1 MSERGR
7 VLFLI
12 LIMTIVVLVVG
23 GISITLL
30 YQAAFREEQ
39 ARLVETAQSQ
49 ARLLEAVARFDAL
62 YSQNYPQ
69 GAAAAT
75 LSQIRDAHQNY
86 AGFGQTGELTLA
98 KREGDLMVFLLSHR
112 HYDLDLPQPVPFGSE
127 LAEPMRRSLSGQS
140 GTVVGLDY
148 RGETVLAAY
157 EPVAELDLGIVAK
170 IDLVE
175 IQAPFARAGIT
186 AGAVAVV
193 VVILGAM
200 LFIRV
205 TNPLLKNLQE
215 SEERLRGFMDA
226 ATEGFLLFDSELNY
240 IMINE
245 AGMKY
250 FPPGTRLEEVVGKN
264 ILAINLGLEEIGRYD
279 QYLKVIETGEPFL
292 ADDLVPHPKLGDVR
306 LTVRAFKVGDG
317 LGMTAADITERVRVE
332 EALRESEEKFRT
344 LLESAPE
351 GIMIVDGDGHIV
363 LVNVKA
369 EEMFGYK
376 QAELLGQPLE
386 ILLPDRFRNAH
397 VRHRADYL
405 SNPQS
410 RPMGLGPDLVG
421 QRKDGTEFPADIGL
435 SFIETKDG
443 ILIMSFITDITEHK
457 QIEEILAQERNLLR
471 TLIDNLP
478 AFVYVKDVESRFI
491 LNNIPHAR
499 SMGKTP
505 EEIIGDT
512 DFDHFPREMA
522 EKFYADEQALISSG
536 KSLINVEELS
546 LGETGEKIW
555 ASTTKV
561 ILQDRQGKATG
572 LVGITRDITAR
583 KREEEELQQA
593 KEAAEAAN
601 RAKSAFLANMSH
613 ELRTPLN
620 GILGYTQMLKRDQNL
635 TEKQQDGID
644 IIHRSGEHLLMM
656 INDILDLSK
665 IEAEKMELQP
675 LEFHLPE
682 FLKAI
687 AEDVYIQAKQKG
699 IAFTYEVVSAL
710 PAAVQADDTRLR
722 QVLLNLLSNA
732 IKFTERGEVTL
743 KVGVIGHTDPVVSSF
758 VPGHSSLA
766 KDKGQRTKLR
776 VQIEDTGIGIEPE
789 NLDKIFSSFQ
799 QVGSRHSK
807 VEGTG
812 LGLAISKR
820 LIEMMGGE
828 LKVESRS
835 GEGSVFWF
843 ELGLSVVEGA
853 EIGKTDEP
861 LIIGFK
867 GPKLKI
873 LVVDDK
879 QDNRS
884 VLLNL
889 LAPLGFELVEA
900 VDGQDALEKAE
911 ASRPDLILMD
921 LVMPVMDGF
930 EATRRIR
937 QSPTLK
943 EVKVIAVSAS
953 AFSHD
958 RQKSLQAGCDGFVV
972 KPFDLNRLLQQMRAH
987 LGPELEWVYEENGE
1001 FSNHHLPLVGPSPE
1015 QAAILFDLAQRGD
1028 IKGLRKQIA
1037 ELEQL
1042 GDQYK
1047 PFVAV
1052 LHRLT
1057 ERYQTRQI
1065 YELLK
1070 PYVK

>member
-1 MSERGR
+1 
-7 VLFLI
+7 
-12 LIMTIVVLVVG
+12 
-23 GISITLL
+23 
-30 YQAAFREEQ
+30 
-39 ARLVETAQSQ
+39 
-49 ARLLEAVARFDAL
+49 
-62 YSQNYPQ
+62 
-69 GAAAAT
+69 
-75 LSQIRDAHQNY
+75 
-86 AGFGQTGELTLA
+86 
-98 KREGDLMVFLLSHR
+98 
-112 HYDLDLPQPVPFGSE
+112 
-127 LAEPMRRSLSGQS
+127 
-140 GTVVGLDY
+140 
-148 RGETVLAAY
+148 
-157 EPVAELDLGIVAK
+157 
-170 IDLVE
+170 
-175 IQAPFARAGIT
+175 
-186 AGAVAVV
+186 VAVV
-193 VVILGAM
+193 VVILGAL

-215 SEERLRGFMDA
+215 SEERLRSFMDA

-264 ILAINLGLEEIGRYD
+264 ILAINPGLEGTGRYD
-279 QYLKVIETGEPFL
+279 QYLKVIKTGDPFL
-292 ADDLVPHPKLGDVR
+292 ADELVSHSKLGDVR

-317 LGMTAADITERVRVE
+317 LGMTAADITERVRV
-332 EALRESEEKFRT
+332 
-344 LLESAPE
+344 
-351 GIMIVDGDGHIV
+351 
-363 LVNVKA
+363 
-369 EEMFGYK
+369 
-376 QAELLGQPLE
+376 
-386 ILLPDRFRNAH
+386 
-397 VRHRADYL
+397 
-405 SNPQS
+405 
-410 RPMGLGPDLVG
+410 
-421 QRKDGTEFPADIGL
+421 
-435 SFIETKDG
+435 
-443 ILIMSFITDITEHK
+443 
-457 QIEEILAQERNLLR
+457 
-471 TLIDNLP
+471 
-478 AFVYVKDVESRFI
+478 
-491 LNNIPHAR
+491 
-499 SMGKTP
+499 
-505 EEIIGDT
+505 
-512 DFDHFPREMA
+512 
-522 EKFYADEQALISSG
+522 
-536 KSLINVEELS
+536 
-546 LGETGEKIW
+546 
-555 ASTTKV
+555 
-561 ILQDRQGKATG
+561 
-572 LVGITRDITAR
+572 
-583 KREEEELQQA
+583 EEELQQA

-620 GILGYTQMLKRDQNL
+620 GILGYTQILKRDQSL
-635 TEKQQDGID
+635 TEKQQNGID
-644 IIHRSGEHLLMM
+644 IIHRSGEYLLMM

-665 IEAEKMELQP
+665 IEAEKMELRP

-687 AEDVYIQAKQKG
+687 AEDVHLQAKQKG
-699 IAFTYEVVSAL
+699 VAFTYEVVSLL
-710 PAAVQADDTRLR
+710 PAVVQADETRLR

-743 KVGVIGHTDPVVSSF
+743 KVGVISHTDPVGSSF

-776 VQIEDTGIGIEPE
+776 FQIEDTGTGIEPE

-799 QVGSRHSK
+799 QVGSRHGK

-843 ELGLSVVEGA
+843 ELGLSVVEGT

-873 LVVDDK
+873 LVVDDQ

-884 VLLNL
+884 LLLNL

-921 LVMPVMDGF
+921 LVMPVVDGF

-953 AFSHD
+953 AFSQD

-972 KPFDLNRLLQQMRAH
+972 KPFDLNRLLQQMKAH

-1001 FSNHHLPLVGPSPE
+1001 FGNHHLPLVGLPPE
-1015 QAAILFDLAQRGD
+1015 QTAILFDLAQRGD

-1042 GDQYK
+1042 DDQYK
-1047 PFVAV
+1047 PFVAE
-1052 LHRLT
+1052 LRRLT
-1057 ERYQTRQI
+1057 KRYQTRQI

-1070 PYVK
+1070 PYVM